1 MSTSKYAVV
10 DLETTGHSPSK
21 GDRIIQIAIV
31 FIENNKITDRYM
43 RYVHPQRS
51 IPSFIHQLTSIGD
64 EDVAEAAPFEA
75 IAEEVADL
83 LAGCIFVAHNTDF
96 DVSFLQKELV
106 RCGVAQWHGKKID
119 TVELAK
125 IMYPTLP
132 SYRLQDIAEAL
143 DISLEQAHRADDDA
157 EATALFL
164 LRALAKIGT
173 LPKETLSRMH
183 ERSFALQSDI
193 STLLYEELKRSRS
206 QETPNKF
213 SLFRGIP
220 YVKSQP
226 PAVSWEQPIDF
237 PSDEEAKEYVM
248 QQIDPTYHIRES
260 QAQLMDLTWQAFA
273 EKKQIAV
280 EIPTGTGKTIGYLV
294 PALIRAYETKQP
306 VVIST
311 YTNHLVDTLAEEVE
325 KLERALHMTIPMTV
339 VKGMA
344 NYISLGKFEELLH
357 FNDEVYDDSITIM
370 QVLVWLTE
378 TTTGDLDE
386 VNVSGGGQLF
396 VDRIR
401 KRSMRVKKDEHVAD
415 FYTHTLNN
423 CKQSMVL
430 LTNHSM
436 LMNDRQRH
444 DPLFHSISGLVID
457 EAHQMNQ
464 AAIRTHQ
471 QVFSYTKWKYVM
483 GQLNGLGGTQLLYD
497 MQEILMRSHFNHKTS
512 TARLQHAFDEFTWAF
527 DESMTVLV
535 NSNASNGNQHQTKT
549 VKPLSKRLR
558 TNEIFDQ
565 VLRKMNDYIDVS
577 ESFAKP
583 LKNLSFELTL
593 HEQAAVNEWYY
604 WIDEMKVKAGEWIE
618 LFLEKPETRFTTWM
632 EKDSRSLPGS
642 LQIKKSPVNGSDVI
656 RDFIDTL
663 EGEAGIVWTSGT
675 LTAGQ
680 QDRFVL
686 DQAGLPASV
695 PLYTFDAPANFY
707 EGAHTLIVEDM
718 PDIQQVSNE
727 EYIEAV
733 ADALI
738 QTAVAIEGRVFALFL
753 SHGMLKKTHQAIV
766 DSGSLQEDYV
776 LIAQGV
782 SSGSRHKLLKTF
794 KQQEKAILFGT
805 TSFWEGVDVPSEQ
818 LSSVVIV
825 RLPFTSPEEPLFK
838 ARSEMLAAKH
848 LNAFTHLG
856 LPEAILRFRQGFG
869 RLIRSS
875 DQQGFFIILDRRIDT
890 KSYGQSFLN
899 ALPKSFVKKVSL
911 EGLVNEI
918 ENCYNEGRTNR
929 RQVRK

>member
-10 DLETTGHSPSK
+10 DLETTGHSPLN

-31 FIENNKITDRYM
+31 FIENNKIIDTYM
-43 RYVHPQRS
+43 RYVHPKRP
-51 IPSFIHQLTSIGD
+51 IPPFIHQLTSIGD
-64 EDVAEAAPFEA
+64 EDVKDAAPFEK
-75 IAEEVADL
+75 IAQEVADL
-83 LAGCIFVAHNTDF
+83 LTGCIFVAHNTDF

-106 RCGVAQWHGKKID
+106 RCGISKWHGKTID

-132 SYRLQDIAEAL
+132 GFRLQDIAESL
-143 DISLEQAHRADDDA
+143 NISLKQAHRADDDA

-164 LRALAKIGT
+164 LKAIEKIST
-173 LPKETLSRMH
+173 LPKETLNHMH
-183 ERSFALQSDI
+183 ERSFAMKSDV
-193 STLLYEELKRSRS
+193 STLFYEALKQARGK
-206 QETPNKF
+206 ET
-213 SLFRGIP
+213 SSDYALFRGIP
-220 YVKSQP
+220 YLNSTP
-226 PAVSWEQPIDF
+226 TPASWPQPIEF
-237 PSDEEAKEYVM
+237 PIDTMAKERVM
-248 QQIDPTYHIRES
+248 QKIHPSYHVRES
-260 QAQLMDLTWQAFA
+260 QAHLMDLTWQAFV

-280 EIPTGTGKTIGYLV
+280 EIPTGVGKTIGYLV
-294 PALIRAYETKQP
+294 PALIRAFETKQP

-311 YTNHLVDTLAEEVE
+311 YTNHLVDTLAEEVQ
-325 KLERALHMTIPMTV
+325 KLEKALHMTIPTTV

-370 QVLVWLTE
+370 QLLVWLTE

-396 VDRIR
+396 IDRIR
-401 KRSMRVKKDEHVAD
+401 KRSMRVKKDERVAD
-415 FYTHTLNN
+415 FYTHTVKN
-423 CKQSMVL
+423 CQQSMII

-436 LMNDRQRH
+436 LVNDQQRY

-483 GQLNGLGGTQLLYD
+483 SQLNGLSSCQLLFD
-497 MQEILMRSHFNHKTS
+497 IQDILRRFHFNHKMS
-512 TARLQHAFDEFTWAF
+512 TARLQYSFNEFLFAF
-527 DESMTVLV
+527 DESMLILA
-535 NSNASNGNQHQTKT
+535 NSNSINDSKSTTRT
-549 VKPLSKRLR
+549 VKPLSKRVR
-558 TNEIFDQ
+558 TNEIFDK
-565 VLRKMNDYIDVS
+565 VLRKMNEYISVT
-577 ESFAKP
+577 ENYAMP
-583 LKNLSFELTL
+583 IQNLSNELTV
-593 HEQAAVNEWYY
+593 HEQAALSEWYY
-604 WIDEMKVKAGEWIE
+604 WINEMKIKAGEWIE
-618 LFLEKPETRFTTWM
+618 LFLEKPNTSTTIWM

-642 LQIKKSPVNGSDVI
+642 LQIKKSPVNGSEVI
-656 RDFIDTL
+656 RDFIGTF
-663 EGEAGIVWTSGT
+663 EGEAGVVWTSGT

-686 DQAGLPASV
+686 DQAGLPSSV

-753 SHGMLKKTHQAIV
+753 SHDMLKKTHQAVI
-766 DSGSLQEDYV
+766 DSESLQEEYM

-794 KQQEKAILFGT
+794 KQQKKAVLFGT
-805 TSFWEGVDVPSEQ
+805 TSFWEGVDVPGEQ
-818 LSSVVIV
+818 LSAVVIV

-838 ARSEMLAAKH
+838 ARSEALVAAHK
-848 LNAFTHLG
+848 NAFTHLG

-869 RLIRSS
+869 RLIRST
-875 DQQGFFIILDRRIDT
+875 DEQGFFIILDRRIDT
-890 KSYGQSFLN
+890 KSYGKSFLQ

-918 ENCYNEGRTNR
+918 ENCYNN
-929 RQVRK
+929 

>member
-10 DLETTGHSPSK
+10 DLETTGHSPLN

-31 FIENNKITDRYM
+31 FIENNKIIDTYM
-43 RYVHPQRS
+43 RYVHPKRP

-64 EDVAEAAPFEA
+64 EEVKDAAPFEK
-75 IAEEVADL
+75 IAQEVADL
-83 LAGCIFVAHNTDF
+83 LTGCIFVAHNTDF

-106 RCGVAQWHGKKID
+106 RCGMSKWHGKTID

-132 SYRLQDIAEAL
+132 GFRLQDIAESL
-143 DISLEQAHRADDDA
+143 NISLKQAHRADDDA

-164 LRALAKIGT
+164 LKAIEKINT
-173 LPKETLSRMH
+173 LPKETLNRMH
-183 ERSFALQSDI
+183 ERSFAMKSDV
-193 STLLYEELKRSRS
+193 STLFYEALKQARGK
-206 QETPNKF
+206 ETSSEY

-220 YVKSQP
+220 YLKSTLI
-226 PAVSWEQPIDF
+226 PASWPQPIEF
-237 PSDEEAKEYVM
+237 PIDNMAKERVI
-248 QQIDPTYHIRES
+248 QKIHPSYHVRES
-260 QAQLMDLTWQAFA
+260 QACLMDLTWQAFA

-280 EIPTGTGKTIGYLV
+280 EIPTGVGKTIGYLV

-311 YTNHLVDTLAEEVE
+311 YTNHLVDTLAEEVQ
-325 KLERALHMTIPMTV
+325 KLEKALHMTIPTTV

-344 NYISLGKFEELLH
+344 NYISMGKFEELLH

-370 QVLVWLTE
+370 QLLVWLTE

-396 VDRIR
+396 IDRIR
-401 KRSMRVKKDEHVAD
+401 KRSMRVKKDERVAD
-415 FYTHTLNN
+415 FYAHTVKN
-423 CKQSMVL
+423 CQQSMVI

-436 LMNDRQRH
+436 LVNDQQRY

-483 GQLNGLGGTQLLYD
+483 SQLNGLSSCQLLFD
-497 MQEILMRSHFNHKTS
+497 IQDILRRFHFNHKMS
-512 TARLQHAFDEFTWAF
+512 TERLQYSFNEFMFAF
-527 DESMTVLV
+527 DESMLVLV
-535 NSNASNGNQHQTKT
+535 NSNLTNDNKSTTRT
-549 VKPLSKRLR
+549 VKPLSKRVR
-558 TNEIFDQ
+558 TNEIFDK
-565 VLRKMNDYIDVS
+565 VLRKMNEYISVT
-577 ESFAKP
+577 ENYAMP
-583 LKNLSFELTL
+583 IQNLSNELTL
-593 HEQAAVNEWYY
+593 HEQAALSEWYY
-604 WIDEMKVKAGEWIE
+604 WINEMKIKAGEWIE
-618 LFLEKPETRFTTWM
+618 LFLEKPNTSTTIWM

-642 LQIKKSPVNGSDVI
+642 LQIKKSPVNGSEVI
-656 RDFIDTL
+656 RDFIGTF

-686 DQAGLPASV
+686 DQAGLPSSV

-753 SHGMLKKTHQAIV
+753 SHDMLKKTHQAV
-766 DSGSLQEDYV
+766 MDSESLQEEYM

-794 KQQEKAILFGT
+794 KQQKKAVLFGT
-805 TSFWEGVDVPSEQ
+805 TSFWEGVDVPGEQ
-818 LSSVVIV
+818 LSAVVIV

-838 ARSEMLAAKH
+838 ARSEALVADHK
-848 LNAFTHLG
+848 NAFTHLG

-869 RLIRSS
+869 RLIRST
-875 DQQGFFIILDRRIDT
+875 DEQGFFIILDRRIDT
-890 KSYGQSFLN
+890 KSYGKSFLQ

-918 ENCYNEGRTNR
+918 ENCYND
-929 RQVRK
+929 

>member
-31 FIENNKITDRYM
+31 FIENNQIIDTYM

-51 IPSFIHQLTSIGD
+51 IPPFIHQLTSIGD
-64 EDVAEAAPFEA
+64 EDVADAAPFEE

-96 DVSFLQKELV
+96 DVSFLQKEFI
-106 RCGVAQWHGKKID
+106 RCGMSQWYGKTID

-132 SYRLQDIAEAL
+132 SYRLQDIAE
-143 DISLEQAHRADDDA
+143 SLGIPLQQAHRADDDA

-164 LRALAKIGT
+164 LKALEKIET

-183 ERSFALQSDI
+183 ERSFAMKSEI
-193 STLLYEELKRSRS
+193 STLFYEALKRSRGH
-206 QETPNKF
+206 ET
-213 SLFRGIP
+213 SSDYALFRGIP
-220 YVKSQP
+220 YVKSKLRTMAWP
-226 PAVSWEQPIDF
+226 QPIAF
-237 PSDEEAKEYVM
+237 PADEMAKEHVM
-248 QQIDPTYHIRES
+248 QKIHPSYHIREG
-260 QAQLMDLTWQAFA
+260 QAQLMDLTWQSFI
-273 EKKQIAV
+273 EKKQVAV
-280 EIPTGTGKTIGYLV
+280 EIPTGAGKTIGYLV
-294 PALIRAYETKQP
+294 PALIHAFETKQP

-311 YTNHLVDTLAEEVE
+311 YTNHLVDTLAEEVA
-325 KLERALHMTIPMTV
+325 KLEKALHITIPTTV
-339 VKGMA
+339 IKGMS
-344 NYISLGKFEELLH
+344 NYISLGKFEELMH

-370 QVLVWLTE
+370 QLLVWLTE

-401 KRSMRVKKDEHVAD
+401 KRSMRVKKDERIAD
-415 FYTHTLNN
+415 FYTHTLKN
-423 CKQSMVL
+423 CQQSMVL

-436 LMNDRQRH
+436 LLNDKQRY
-444 DPLFHSISGLVID
+444 DPLFHSISGLVVD

-471 QVFSYTKWKYVM
+471 QVFSYTNWKYVM
-483 GQLNGLGGTQLLYD
+483 SQLNGLSNCQLLFD
-497 MQEILMRSHFNHKTS
+497 MQDVLIRFHFNHKTS
-512 TARLQHAFDEFTWAF
+512 TERLQHAFDEFMLAF
-527 DESMTVLV
+527 DESMLVLI
-535 NSNASNGNQHQTKT
+535 NSNSNNGDKQVTKT
-549 VKPLSKRLR
+549 IQPLSKRLR
-558 TNEIFDQ
+558 TNEIFTK
-565 VLRKMNDYIDVS
+565 VLRKMNEYISVS
-577 ESFAKP
+577 EKYAAP
-583 LKNLSFELTL
+583 LKNLSNELTV
-593 HEQAAVNEWYY
+593 HELAVLNEWSY
-604 WIDEMKVKAGEWIE
+604 WVNEMKVKAGEWVE
-618 LFLEKPETRFTTWM
+618 LFLEKPKMSSTVWM

-642 LQIKKSPVNGSDVI
+642 LQIKKSPVNGSEVI

-686 DQAGLPASV
+686 DQAGLPPSV
-695 PLYTFDAPANFY
+695 PLYTFKAPANFY

-718 PDIQQVSNE
+718 PDIQQVSND

-753 SHGMLKKTHQAIV
+753 SHDMLKKTHQAVI
-766 DSGSLQEDYV
+766 DSESLQEDYV

-794 KQQEKAILFGT
+794 KQQEKAVLFGT

-818 LSSVVIV
+818 LSAVVVV
-825 RLPFTSPEEPLFK
+825 RLPFTSPDEPLFK
-838 ARSEMLAAKH
+838 ARSEALVAERK
-848 LNAFTHLG
+848 NAFMHLG

-890 KSYGQSFLN
+890 KSYGKSFLE

-918 ENCYNEGRTNR
+918 ENCYNDGCSK
-929 RQVRK
+929 RK

>member
-10 DLETTGHSPSK
+10 DLETTGHSPLN

-31 FIENNKITDRYM
+31 FIENNKIIDTYM
-43 RYVHPQRS
+43 RYVHPQRP
-51 IPSFIHQLTSIGD
+51 IPPFIHQLTSIGD
-64 EDVAEAAPFEA
+64 EELKDAAPFEE

-83 LAGCIFVAHNTDF
+83 LTGCIFVAHNTDF

-106 RCGVAQWHGKKID
+106 RCGMAKWHGKTID

-132 SYRLQDIAEAL
+132 GYRLQDIAESL
-143 DISLEQAHRADDDA
+143 NISLKQAHRADDDA

-164 LRALAKIGT
+164 LKAIEKIHT
-173 LPKETLSRMH
+173 LPKETLNRMH
-183 ERSFALQSDI
+183 ERSFAMKSDV
-193 STLLYEELKRSRS
+193 STLFYEALKHVRGK
-206 QETPNKF
+206 ET
-213 SLFRGIP
+213 SSDYALFRGIP
-220 YVKSQP
+220 YLISKP
-226 PAVSWEQPIDF
+226 TTASWPRPMEF
-237 PSDEEAKEYVM
+237 PVDDMAKERVM
-248 QQIDPTYHIRES
+248 QKIHPSYHVRES
-260 QAQLMDLTWQAFA
+260 QAHLMDLTWQAFV

-280 EIPTGTGKTIGYLV
+280 EIPTGVGKTIGYLV

-311 YTNHLVDTLAEEVE
+311 YTNHLVDTLAEEVQ
-325 KLERALHMTIPMTV
+325 KLEKALQMTIPTTV

-344 NYISLGKFEELLH
+344 NYISFGKFEELLH

-370 QVLVWLTE
+370 QLLVWLTE

-396 VDRIR
+396 IDRIR
-401 KRSMRVKKDEHVAD
+401 KRSMRVKKDERVAD
-415 FYTHTLNN
+415 FYTHTLKN
-423 CKQSMVL
+423 CQQSMVL

-436 LMNDRQRH
+436 LVNDQQRY

-483 GQLNGLGGTQLLYD
+483 SQLNGLGSCQLLFD
-497 MQEILMRSHFNHKTS
+497 IQDILKRFHFNHKMS
-512 TARLQHAFDEFTWAF
+512 TERLQYSFNEFMVAF
-527 DESMTVLV
+527 DESMLVLA
-535 NSNASNGNQHQTKT
+535 NSNSNNDNKSTTRT

-558 TNEIFDQ
+558 INEIFDK
-565 VLRKMNDYIDVS
+565 VLRKMNEYIHVTENYAMPIQNMS
-577 ESFAKP
+577 
-583 LKNLSFELTL
+583 NELTV
-593 HEQAAVNEWYY
+593 HEQAALSEWFY
-604 WIDEMKVKAGEWIE
+604 WINEMKIKAGEWIE
-618 LFLEKPETRFTTWM
+618 LFLEQPNTSTTVWM

-642 LQIKKSPVNGSDVI
+642 LQIKKSPVNGSEVI
-656 RDFIDTL
+656 RDFIDTF
-663 EGEAGIVWTSGT
+663 EGETGIIWTSGT

-686 DQAGLPASV
+686 DQAGLPSSV

-753 SHGMLKKTHQAIV
+753 SHDMLKKTHQAVI
-766 DSGSLQEDYV
+766 DSESLQEEYM

-794 KQQEKAILFGT
+794 KQQKKAVLFGT
-805 TSFWEGVDVPSEQ
+805 TSFWEGVDVPGEQ
-818 LSSVVIV
+818 LTAVVIV

-838 ARSEMLAAKH
+838 ARSEALVAEHK
-848 LNAFTHLG
+848 NAFTHLG

-869 RLIRSS
+869 RLIRST
-875 DQQGFFIILDRRIDT
+875 DEQGFFIILDRRIDT
-890 KSYGQSFLN
+890 KSYGKSFLQ
-899 ALPKSFVKKVSL
+899 ALPKSVVKKVSL

-918 ENCYNEGRTNR
+918 ENCYND
-929 RQVRK
+929 

>member
-10 DLETTGHSPSK
+10 DLETTGHSPLN

-31 FIENNKITDRYM
+31 FIENNKIIDTYM
-43 RYVHPQRS
+43 RYVHPKRP
-51 IPSFIHQLTSIGD
+51 IPPFIHQLTSIGD
-64 EDVAEAAPFEA
+64 EEVKDAAPFEK
-75 IAEEVADL
+75 IAQEVADL
-83 LAGCIFVAHNTDF
+83 LTGCIFVAHNTDF

-106 RCGVAQWHGKKID
+106 RCGMSKWHGKTID

-132 SYRLQDIAEAL
+132 GFRLQDIAESL
-143 DISLEQAHRADDDA
+143 NISLKQAHRADDDA

-164 LRALAKIGT
+164 LKAIEKINT
-173 LPKETLSRMH
+173 LPKETLNRMH
-183 ERSFALQSDI
+183 ERSFAMKSDV
-193 STLLYEELKRSRS
+193 STLFYEALKQVRGK
-206 QETPNKF
+206 ET
-213 SLFRGIP
+213 SSDYALFRGIP
-220 YVKSQP
+220 YLKSTP
-226 PAVSWEQPIDF
+226 TPASWPHPIEFPIDSMAKDRVLQKIH
-237 PSDEEAKEYVM
+237 PS
-248 QQIDPTYHIRES
+248 YHVRES
-260 QAQLMDLTWQAFA
+260 QAHLMDLTWQAFV

-280 EIPTGTGKTIGYLV
+280 EIPTGVGKTIGYLV
-294 PALIRAYETKQP
+294 PALIRAYEMKQP

-311 YTNHLVDTLAEEVE
+311 YTNHLVDTLAEEVQ
-325 KLERALHMTIPMTV
+325 KLEKALQMTIPTTV

-344 NYISLGKFEELLH
+344 NYISMGKFEELLH

-370 QVLVWLTE
+370 QLLVWLTE

-396 VDRIR
+396 IDRIR
-401 KRSMRVKKDEHVAD
+401 KRSMRVKKDERVAD
-415 FYTHTLNN
+415 FYTHTVKN
-423 CKQSMVL
+423 CQQSMVI

-436 LMNDRQRH
+436 LVNDQQRY

-483 GQLNGLGGTQLLYD
+483 SQLNGLSSCQLLFD
-497 MQEILMRSHFNHKTS
+497 IQDILRRFHFNHKMS
-512 TARLQHAFDEFTWAF
+512 TERLQYSFNEFMFVF
-527 DESMTVLV
+527 DESMLVLV
-535 NSNASNGNQHQTKT
+535 NSNSTNDNKSTTRT

-558 TNEIFDQ
+558 TNEIFDK
-565 VLRKMNDYIDVS
+565 VLRKMNEYISVT
-577 ESFAKP
+577 ENYAMP
-583 LKNLSFELTL
+583 IQNLSNELTL
-593 HEQAAVNEWYY
+593 HEQAALSEWYY
-604 WIDEMKVKAGEWIE
+604 WINEMKIKAGEWIE
-618 LFLEKPETRFTTWM
+618 LFLEKPNTSTTIWM

-642 LQIKKSPVNGSDVI
+642 LQIKKSPVNGSEVI
-656 RDFIDTL
+656 RDFIGTF

-686 DQAGLPASV
+686 DQAGLPSSV

-727 EYIEAV
+727 EYIDAV

-753 SHGMLKKTHQAIV
+753 SHDMLKKTHQAV
-766 DSGSLQEDYV
+766 MDSESLQEEYM

-794 KQQEKAILFGT
+794 KQQKKAVLFGT
-805 TSFWEGVDVPSEQ
+805 TSFWEGVDVPGEQ
-818 LSSVVIV
+818 LSAVVIV

-838 ARSEMLAAKH
+838 ARSEALVADHK
-848 LNAFTHLG
+848 NAFTHLG

-869 RLIRSS
+869 RLIRST
-875 DQQGFFIILDRRIDT
+875 DEQGFFIILDRRIDT
-890 KSYGQSFLN
+890 KSYGKSFLQ

-918 ENCYNEGRTNR
+918 ENCYND
-929 RQVRK
+929 

>member
-10 DLETTGHSPSK
+10 DLETTGHSPLN

-31 FIENNKITDRYM
+31 FIENNKIIDTYM
-43 RYVHPQRS
+43 RYVHPKRT
-51 IPSFIHQLTSIGD
+51 IPPFIHQLTSIGD
-64 EDVAEAAPFEA
+64 EEVKDAAPFEK
-75 IAEEVADL
+75 IAQEVADL
-83 LAGCIFVAHNTDF
+83 LTGCIFVAHNTDF

-106 RCGVAQWHGKKID
+106 RCGMSKWHGKTID

-132 SYRLQDIAEAL
+132 GYRLQDIAESL
-143 DISLEQAHRADDDA
+143 NISLKQAHRADDDA

-164 LRALAKIGT
+164 LKAIEKINT
-173 LPKETLSRMH
+173 LPKETLNRMH
-183 ERSFALQSDI
+183 ERSFAMKSDV
-193 STLLYEELKRSRS
+193 STLFYEALKQARGK
-206 QETPNKF
+206 ET
-213 SLFRGIP
+213 SSDYALFRGIP
-220 YVKSQP
+220 YLKSTP
-226 PAVSWEQPIDF
+226 TPASWPQPIEF
-237 PSDEEAKEYVM
+237 PIDNMAKERVM
-248 QQIDPTYHIRES
+248 QKIHPSYHVRES
-260 QAQLMDLTWQAFA
+260 QAHLMDLTWQAFV

-280 EIPTGTGKTIGYLV
+280 EIPTGVGKTIGYLV
-294 PALIRAYETKQP
+294 PALIRAYEMKQP

-311 YTNHLVDTLAEEVE
+311 YTNHLVDTLAEEVQ
-325 KLERALHMTIPMTV
+325 KLEKALQMTIPTTV

-344 NYISLGKFEELLH
+344 NYISMGKFEELLH

-370 QVLVWLTE
+370 QLLVWLTE

-396 VDRIR
+396 IDRIR
-401 KRSMRVKKDEHVAD
+401 KRSMRVKKDERVAD
-415 FYTHTLNN
+415 FYTHTVKN
-423 CKQSMVL
+423 CQESMVI

-436 LMNDRQRH
+436 LVNDQQRY

-483 GQLNGLGGTQLLYD
+483 SQLNGLSSCQLLFD
-497 MQEILMRSHFNHKTS
+497 IQDILRRFHFNHKMS
-512 TARLQHAFDEFTWAF
+512 TERLQYSFNEFMFAF
-527 DESMTVLV
+527 DESMLVLV
-535 NSNASNGNQHQTKT
+535 NSNSTNDNKSTTRT

-558 TNEIFDQ
+558 TNEIFDK
-565 VLRKMNDYIDVS
+565 VLRKMNEYISVT
-577 ESFAKP
+577 ENYAMP
-583 LKNLSFELTL
+583 IQNLSNELTL
-593 HEQAAVNEWYY
+593 HEQAALSEWYY
-604 WIDEMKVKAGEWIE
+604 WINEMKIKAGEWIE
-618 LFLEKPETRFTTWM
+618 LFLEKPNTSTTIWM

-642 LQIKKSPVNGSDVI
+642 LQIKKSPVNGSEVI
-656 RDFIDTL
+656 RDFIGTF

-686 DQAGLPASV
+686 DQAGLPSSV

-753 SHGMLKKTHQAIV
+753 SHDMLKKTHQAV
-766 DSGSLQEDYV
+766 MDSESLQEEYM

-794 KQQEKAILFGT
+794 KQQKKAVLFGT
-805 TSFWEGVDVPSEQ
+805 TSFWEGVDVPGEQ
-818 LSSVVIV
+818 LSAVVIV

-838 ARSEMLAAKH
+838 ARTEALVADHK
-848 LNAFTHLG
+848 NAFTHLG

-869 RLIRSS
+869 RLIRST
-875 DQQGFFIILDRRIDT
+875 DEQGFFIILDRRIDT
-890 KSYGQSFLN
+890 KSYGKSFLQ

-918 ENCYNEGRTNR
+918 ENCYND
-929 RQVRK
+929 

>member
-31 FIENNKITDRYM
+31 FIENNKIIDTYM

-51 IPSFIHQLTSIGD
+51 IPPFIHQLTSIGD
-64 EDVAEAAPFEA
+64 EDVKNAPPFEE

-96 DVSFLQKELV
+96 DVSFLQKELI
-106 RCGVAQWHGKKID
+106 RCGVSQWHGKKVD

-132 SYRLQDIAEAL
+132 GYRLQDIADSL
-143 DISLEQAHRADDDA
+143 GISLFQAHRADDDA

-164 LRALAKIGT
+164 LKAIEKIET
-173 LPKETLSRMH
+173 LPRETLERMH
-183 ERSFALQSDI
+183 ERSFALKSDV
-193 STLLYEELKRSRS
+193 STLFYEALKRARGR
-206 QETPNKF
+206 ET
-213 SLFRGIP
+213 SSMYGLFRGIP
-220 YVKSQP
+220 YLKSKVET
-226 PAVSWEQPIDF
+226 ASWERPIGF
-237 PSDEEAKEYVM
+237 PADETAKDQIM
-248 QQIDPTYHIRES
+248 QKIDPSFHIREG
-260 QAQLMDLTWQAFA
+260 QARLMDLTWESFT
-273 EKKQIAV
+273 EKKQVAV
-280 EIPTGTGKTIGYLV
+280 EMPTGAGKTIGYLV
-294 PALIRAYETKQP
+294 PAVIRAHVMGQP

-311 YTNHLVDTLAEEVE
+311 YTNHLVDTLAEEVRR
-325 KLERALHMTIPMTV
+325 LEQALQITIPATII
-339 VKGMA
+339 KGMA
-344 NYISLGKFEELLH
+344 NYISIGKFEELLH
-357 FNDEVYDDSITIM
+357 FTDEVYDDSITIM
-370 QVLVWLTE
+370 QLLVWLTE
-378 TTTGDLDE
+378 TRTGDLDE

-396 VDRIR
+396 LDRIR
-401 KRSMRVKKDEHVAD
+401 KRSMRAKEDERAAD
-415 FYTHTLNN
+415 FYTHTLKN
-423 CKQSMVL
+423 CQQSMVL

-471 QVFSYTKWKYVM
+471 QVFSYTNWKYVM
-483 GQLNGLGGTQLLYD
+483 SQLNGLGSCQLLFD
-497 MQEILMRSHFNHKTS
+497 MQDILTKFHVNHKYS
-512 TARLQHAFDEFTWAF
+512 TERLQHAFDEFMLAF
-527 DESMTVLV
+527 DESMLVLM
-535 NSNASNGNQHQTKT
+535 NSKAVTDHKQMTRT
-549 VKPLSKRLR
+549 IKPFSKRLR
-558 TNEIFDQ
+558 ANESFGI
-565 VLRKMNDYIDVS
+565 VLRKMNEYISVC
-577 ESFAKP
+577 ENYGIP
-583 LKNLSFELTL
+583 LQTLQDELTQQ
-593 HEQAAVNEWYY
+593 EQAAVNEWFY
-604 WIDEMKVKAGEWIE
+604 WVNEMKIKAGEWIE
-618 LFLEKPETRFTTWM
+618 LFMEQPQTNATVWI

-642 LQIKKSPVNGSDVI
+642 LQIKKSPISGSAVI

-663 EGEAGIVWTSGT
+663 DGEAGIVWTSGT
-675 LTAGQ
+675 LTAKA

-686 DQAGLPASV
+686 DQAGLPPSV
-695 PLYTFDAPANFY
+695 PLYTFQAPANFY

-718 PDIQQVSNE
+718 PDIQQVSDD
-727 EYIEAV
+727 EYIDAV

-738 QTAVAIEGRVFALFL
+738 QTAVAIEGKVFALFL
-753 SHGMLKKTHQAIV
+753 SHDMLRKTHQAV
-766 DSGSLQEDYV
+766 ADSESLDEEYM

-794 KQQEKAILFGT
+794 KKQEKAILFGT

-818 LSSVVIV
+818 LSAVVVV

-838 ARSEMLAAKH
+838 ARAAALQAEHK
-848 LNAFTHLG
+848 NAFTHLG

-875 DQQGFFIILDRRIDT
+875 DEQGFFIILDRRIET
-890 KSYGQSFLN
+890 KSYGKSFLE
-899 ALPKSFVKKVSL
+899 ALPQSFVKKVSL

-918 ENCYNEGRTNR
+918 ENCYNKG
-929 RQVRK
+929 

>member
-10 DLETTGHSPSK
+10 DLETTGHSPSN

-31 FIENNKITDRYM
+31 FIENHKIIDTYM
-43 RYVHPQRS
+43 RYVHPQRP
-51 IPSFIHQLTSIGD
+51 IPPFIHQLTSIGD
-64 EDVAEAAPFEA
+64 DEVKDAAPFEK

-106 RCGVAQWHGKKID
+106 RCGVSKWHGKTID

-132 SYRLQDIAEAL
+132 GYRLQDIAESL
-143 DISLEQAHRADDDA
+143 NISLKQAHRADDDA

-164 LRALAKIGT
+164 LKAIEKIKT
-173 LPKETLSRMH
+173 LPKETLNRMH
-183 ERSFALQSDI
+183 ERSFAMKSDV
-193 STLLYEELKRSRS
+193 STLFYEALKHVRGK
-206 QETPNKF
+206 ET
-213 SLFRGIP
+213 SSDYALFRGIP
-220 YVKSQP
+220 YLKSKP
-226 PAVSWEQPIDF
+226 TTTSWPEPIEFPAD
-237 PSDEEAKEYVM
+237 DLAKDRVM
-248 QQIDPTYHIRES
+248 QKIHPSYHVREG
-260 QAQLMDLTWQAFA
+260 QAQLMDLTWQAFV

-280 EIPTGTGKTIGYLV
+280 EIPTGAGKTIGYLV

-311 YTNHLVDTLAEEVE
+311 YTNHLVDTLAEEVQ
-325 KLERALHMTIPMTV
+325 KLEKALQMTIPTTV

-344 NYISLGKFEELLH
+344 NYISFGKFEELLH

-370 QVLVWLTE
+370 QLLVWLTE

-396 VDRIR
+396 IDRIR
-401 KRSMRVKKDEHVAD
+401 KRSMRVKKDERVAD

-423 CKQSMVL
+423 CQQSMVL

-436 LMNDRQRH
+436 LVNDQQRY

-483 GQLNGLGGTQLLYD
+483 SQLNGLSSCQLLFD
-497 MQEILMRSHFNHKTS
+497 IQDILKRFRFNHELS
-512 TARLQHAFDEFTWAF
+512 TERLQHSFNEFMLAF
-527 DESMTVLV
+527 DESMLVLM
-535 NSNASNGNQHQTKT
+535 NSNSNYDNKQSTRT

-558 TNEIFDQ
+558 SNEIFDK
-565 VLRKMNDYIDVS
+565 VLRKMNEYIGVT
-577 ESFAKP
+577 ENYAMP
-583 LKNLSFELTL
+583 IQNLPNELTL
-593 HEQAAVNEWYY
+593 HEQAALNEWLYWVNE
-604 WIDEMKVKAGEWIE
+604 MKIKAGEWIE
-618 LFLEKPETRFTTWM
+618 LFLEQPKSSTTIWM

-642 LQIKKSPVNGSDVI
+642 LQIKKSPINGSEVI
-656 RDFIDTL
+656 RDFMDTF
-663 EGEAGIVWTSGT
+663 EGEAGVVWTSGT

-686 DQAGLPASV
+686 DQAGLPSSV

-707 EGAHTLIVEDM
+707 EGAHTMIVEDM

-753 SHGMLKKTHQAIV
+753 SHDMLKKTHQAVI
-766 DSGSLQEDYV
+766 DSESLQEDYM

-794 KQQEKAILFGT
+794 KQQKKAVLFGT

-818 LSSVVIV
+818 LSAVVVV

-838 ARSEMLAAKH
+838 ARSEALVAERK
-848 LNAFTHLG
+848 NAFLDLG

-875 DQQGFFIILDRRIDT
+875 DEQGFFIILDRRIDT
-890 KSYGQSFLN
+890 KSYGTTFLQ
-899 ALPKSFVKKVSL
+899 ALPKSSVKKVSL
-911 EGLVNEI
+911 EGLVKEI
-918 ENCYNEGRTNR
+918 ENCYNDGCTNR
-929 RQVRK
+929 KQVRK